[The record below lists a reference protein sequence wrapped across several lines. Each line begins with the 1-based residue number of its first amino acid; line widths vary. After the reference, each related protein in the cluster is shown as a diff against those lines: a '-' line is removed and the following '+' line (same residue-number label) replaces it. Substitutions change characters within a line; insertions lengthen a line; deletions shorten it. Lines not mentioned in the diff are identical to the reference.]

1 MDWQHWIQRW
11 DHTQEGYLARRDER
25 FEVIFDVVERVT
37 GSDAPRVLDL
47 ASGPGS
53 LATRLLDRLPGAR
66 VVAVDADPVLHLL
79 GQRVYGD
86 RDGRLSWVLGDLA
99 GATWVDAVGSDGPFD
114 AAVSTTALHW
124 LDAAAL
130 ARCFAQLGALV
141 RPGGVFVNGDHIHE
155 AAGDRLRAL
164 QRDLR
169 ALPRDGR
176 QEYRPWWADLEAAAD
191 KDKEPELAAAFAE
204 RARLG
209 AGLPQVQ
216 DSPALDFHVA
226 ALRAA
231 GFADVGSV
239 WQEADNRVLVGLR

>member
-1 MDWQHWIQRW
+1 MDWKHWIERW

-25 FEVIFDVVERVT
+25 FGVIFDVVERVT
-37 GSDAPRVLDL
+37 GTQAPRVLDL

-53 LATRLLDRLPGAR
+53 LATRLIDRLPGSR

-86 RDGRLSWVLGDLA
+86 RDGRLRWVLGDLA
-99 GATWVDAVGSDGPFD
+99 GTAWVDAVDAAGPFD

-130 ARCFAQLGALV
+130 ARCLGQVGALV

-155 AAGDRLRAL
+155 AGDRLRTL
-164 QRDLR
+164 QQALR

-176 QEYRPWWADLEAAAD
+176 QEYRPWWADLEEAAEG
-191 KDKEPELAAAFAE
+191 EPELAAAFAE

-209 AGLPQVQ
+209 AGFPQAQ
-216 DSPALDFHVA
+216 ESPALDFHVA

-239 WQEADNRVLVGLR
+239 WQEADDRVLVGLR